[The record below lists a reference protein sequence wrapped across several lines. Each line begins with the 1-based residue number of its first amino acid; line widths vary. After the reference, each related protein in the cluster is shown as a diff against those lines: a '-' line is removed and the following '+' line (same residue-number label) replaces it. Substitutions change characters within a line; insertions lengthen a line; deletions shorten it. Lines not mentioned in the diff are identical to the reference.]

1 MSQPSLTSRSSNT
14 NLKESDA
21 DTRLRDR
28 GSSPSVQPFGG
39 RRRVGKVDLGLRR
52 REWIILGLV
61 TLLGSFVRLYRLS
74 WPTSVV

>member
-1 MSQPSLTSRSSNT
+1 M
-14 NLKESDA
+14 
-21 DTRLRDR
+21 
-28 GSSPSVQPFGG
+28 
-39 RRRVGKVDLGLRR
+39 DLGLRR